1 MFIAE
6 LVSYN
11 DFIKLLLLI
20 KNNLRFGMISLNAL
34 SKRLS
39 GVLLIILILP
49 SFVSAQN
56 GKLTFE
62 DVMKWEDISDTEISD
77 NGNWLIYSVWPD
89 RGDGEARVM
98 GIENEKQFA
107 IERGDNPAITANGRW
122 VGAYIKPPL
131 KEELQAKK
139 DKKPM
144 QGFGL
149 LNTENGETTVL
160 DSVKS
165 FAFSNDSKWLA
176 VHFYQSEEVE
186 KKKSKNKKLGTALLL
201 KNLEANSELRI
212 PFVNEMS
219 FDSTSTYLAYSVVDT
234 SGTENGIYRI
244 DLSGNTLSPEPI
256 HNIVNR
262 LYQNLSWNGKK
273 RQLAFTAAAMDS
285 TFEAGEADI
294 HIWNSVDNTLNTA
307 VEGEEIEEKWALR
320 SNNDLEWTKDGNR
333 LFFGVLER
341 EMVELDA
348 EDKEEQDSTETV
360 NIYNRDEILDK
371 KKVDVWHWDDPRI
384 KTHEKETW
392 NQRKDHLYRAVYH
405 RDTGQWVQLADRSMP
420 EVEVSQNP
428 DVTVGNSQVPYLKL
442 MTWDGFYNDYYIVDL
457 ETGERKK
464 VAEKLQF
471 GADLSPAGDYMV
483 YYEEK
488 DWHLYNIEDDVY
500 RNLTQSVETPFYNED
515 HDYPSAAPGY
525 GVGGWTAG
533 DEAVLIYDKFDI
545 WKFPTGGG
553 EATNLT
559 GDGRDRQISYRIV
572 RLDRQKLSFD
582 SREELLLRGYYDKKK
597 TYGFY
602 TARVHRTGTTRRL
615 EAEKK
620 FDFVAKAKESDR
632 ILYTRESY
640 DEYPNVW
647 LSDGLRFGNVRQLTA
662 LHADLHEKYNWGTA
676 ELIDWKSIDGET
688 IQGALIKPDNYEE
701 GKKYPVLIYYYRFFS
716 QRAYEFSGISNN
728 HRPTLPQWVSD
739 EYVVFLPDIRFD
751 VGLPGFSSTKS
762 LVPGV
767 QKLIEMGIAD
777 PDKIG
782 LHGHSWSGYQTAF
795 MITQTDIFAAAIA
808 GAPVS
813 NMTSAYSGI
822 RWGSGLARQFQYE
835 QSQSRIGGSLWEYPE
850 LYIENSPVFY
860 ADRIETPLL
869 IMFGDEDTAV
879 PWEQGIELYLA
890 MRRLQK
896 DAVFLQYRGEPHHL
910 QEYANRLDYA
920 IKMKEY
926 FDHYLKGE
934 PAPKWIEEG
943 VPYRGK

>member
-1 MFIAE
+1 MTSLNSFFRILSGFL
-6 LVSYN
+6 LV
-11 DFIKLLLLI
+11 ILLLPV
-20 KNNLRFGMISLNAL
+20 A
-34 SKRLS
+34 
-39 GVLLIILILP
+39 
-49 SFVSAQN
+49 VSAQN
-56 GKLTFE
+56 GKLTYE
-62 DVMKWEDISDTEISD
+62 DIMKWQDISDSEISD
-77 NGNWLIYSVWPD
+77 NGEWLVYSVWPD
-89 RGDGEARVM
+89 RGDGEARVI
-98 GIENEKQFA
+98 GINNEKRYT
-107 IERGDNPAITANGRW
+107 IERGDNPVITADGSW
-122 VGAYIKPPL
+122 VGAYIKPQL
-131 KEELQAKK
+131 QEELKAAK
-139 DKKPM
+139 DNKPV

-149 LNTENGETTVL
+149 MNTESGEIMVM

-165 FAFSNDSKWLA
+165 FAFSNNSQWLA
-176 VHFYQSEEVE
+176 VHFYQSKEVE
-186 KKKSKNKKLGTALLL
+186 EKKSKNKKLGTRLLL
-201 KNLEANSELRI
+201 KNLERRSELSI
-212 PFVNEMS
+212 PFVREMS
-219 FDSTSTYLAYSVVDT
+219 FDSTSKFLAYSVVDT
-234 SGTENGIYRI
+234 SGTGNGVYTVDLSVDELSPNPVQQIENG
-244 DLSGNTLSPEPI
+244 LL
-256 HNIVNR
+256 
-262 LYQNLSWNGKK
+262 QNLSWNNKK
-273 RQLAFTAAAMDS
+273 QHLAFTSATMDS
-285 TFEAGEADI
+285 TFEAGDADI
-294 HIWNSVDNTLNTA
+294 QIWNSQDSELNTA
-307 VEGEEIEEKWALR
+307 VEGEEVENKWALR
-320 SNNDLEWTKDGNR
+320 SENNLQWTKDGER
-333 LFFGVLER
+333 LFFGVMER
-341 EMVELDA
+341 EMVEIDQ
-348 EDKEEQDSTETV
+348 EKQDEQDSTETV
-360 NIYNRDEILDK
+360 DIYNQAEILDD

-392 NQRKDHLYRAVYH
+392 NQRKNHLYRAVYH
-405 RDTGQWVQLADRSMP
+405 QNNGRWVLLADESMP

-428 DVTVGNSQVPYLKL
+428 NVALGNSQEPYLKL
-442 MTWDGFYNDYYIVDL
+442 MTWDGFYNDFYIVDL

-464 VAEKLQF
+464 VAEKLQY
-471 GADLSPAGDYMV
+471 GADLSPGGDYV
-483 YYEEK
+483 VFYEDR
-488 DWHLYNIEDDVY
+488 DWHLYDVDDEVY
-500 RNLTQSVETPFYNED
+500 RNLTQSIETPFYNED

-533 DEAVLIYDKFDI
+533 DESVLIYDKYDI
-545 WKFPTGGG
+545 WKFGTGGG
-553 EATNLT
+553 NPVNLT
-559 GDGRDRQISYRIV
+559 VDGRDREISYRIV
-572 RLDRQKLSFD
+572 RLDREKLSFEN
-582 SREELLLRGYYDKKK
+582 REELLLRGYYDKKK

-615 EAEKK
+615 EAAKK
-620 FDFVAKAKESDR
+620 FDFITKAEDSER

-647 LSDGLRFGNVRQLTA
+647 LSEGMRFDDVRQLTD
-662 LHADLHEKYNWGTA
+662 LHTDLHEKYNWGTA
-676 ELIDWKSIDGET
+676 ELIDWKSMDGET
-688 IQGALIKPDNYEE
+688 IQGALIKPDNYQE

-739 EYVVFLPDIRFD
+739 EYVVFLPDIRFE
-751 VGLPGFSSTKS
+751 VGTPGFAATKS

-767 QKLIEMGIAD
+767 QKLIEMGVAD

-879 PWEQGIELYLA
+879 PWYQGIELYLA
-890 MRRLQK
+890 MRRLEK

-910 QEYANRLDYA
+910 EEYPNRLDYA

-943 VPYRGK
+943 VPYKGN